1 MNSRPPEALLQVLIE
16 NGRAW
21 VQSQRD
27 RYWPEAR
34 RLTAAEKTELSPFF
48 EASILDVARVAGVPR
63 IENPPFYREL
73 EAQGIP
79 IPLDFTAMEA
89 ITFVDTILIAGGEGP
104 GAALKLPLLFHELVH
119 VVQYAAL
126 GKDAFVERYVRGWA
140 EHGQDYYAIPL
151 EQDAY
156 DLQARYVA
164 LPNAGFSVEAAIKRR
179 LGLG

>member
-16 NGRAW
+16 NGQAW

-48 EASILDVARVAGVPR
+48 EASILDGARVAAVPL

-73 EAQGIP
+73 EAQRIP

-89 ITFVDTILIAGGEGP
+89 ITFVDTILIAGAEGP
-104 GAALKLPLLFHELVH
+104 SL
-119 VVQYAAL
+119 
-126 GKDAFVERYVRGWA
+126 
-140 EHGQDYYAIPL
+140 
-151 EQDAY
+151 
-156 DLQARYVA
+156 
-164 LPNAGFSVEAAIKRR
+164 
-179 LGLG
+179 